1 MRTCSKSHCSQP
13 AVATIA
19 LRYER
24 RQVAMV
30 DLLPER
36 DPNHMELCAD
46 HADKLVPPIGWVV
59 QDERAGR
66 PESGDPFALDR
77 PQQPELADASE
88 LRA

>member
-30 DLLPER
+30 DLLAER
-36 DPNHMELCAD
+36 DPNHMELCQE
-46 HADKLVPPIGWVV
+46 HADRLVPPIGWTV
-59 QDERAGR
+59 QDERSGR
-66 PESGDPFALDR
+66 GFADPLAALHA
-77 PQQPELADASE
+77 PELAE
-88 LRA
+88 RLR

>member
-1 MRTCSKSHCSQP
+1 MRTCSKSHCSRE
-13 AVATIA
+13 AVSTLA

-46 HADKLVPPIGWVV
+46 HADKLVPPIGWTV

-66 PESGDPFALDR
+66 GPGPDPLDGLR
-77 PQQPELADASE
+77 EHQPQLADASE